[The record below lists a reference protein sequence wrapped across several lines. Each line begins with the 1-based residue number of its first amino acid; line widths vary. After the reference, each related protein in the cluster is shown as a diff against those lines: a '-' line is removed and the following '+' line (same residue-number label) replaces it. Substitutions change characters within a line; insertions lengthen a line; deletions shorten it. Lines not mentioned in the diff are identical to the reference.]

1 MPKLEIL
8 DAAEDALAPHAE
20 VWLRTTGL
28 DVERVHEPSGD
39 ADGVLVLNFPSAAE
53 LADLARVAGTS
64 PILVAG
70 AAVRSDVTNL
80 TGVATGPASAEHEIR
95 LRLVADLDPRA
106 EGDLLIRGRVPAVTG
121 LSGDVEVLGEVHLG
135 LDRHAAL
142 TWRAATGW
150 GVFTVADGREAW
162 SNPRVLRTVARWLR
176 HVRGGTTPQPV
187 RVGLLGYGAIGHE
200 HNRAVQAVP
209 GLELVAVCDQNPD
222 RIEVARGLAPEARG
236 YTDGVEMLKDDDVDL
251 VVVST
256 PPNSHHRWAMDV
268 LGAGK
273 HVVLEKPMALTAKQ
287 CDEVIERS
295 REMQRVAVVY
305 QNRRWDR
312 DYLALRSLRDS
323 GALGDIFHVETFVG
337 GYGHPCN
344 YWHSDATVSGG
355 AIFDWGSHYLDQLLD
370 LLGQPVAVSARNHK
384 RVWLDVTN
392 ADHSRVTVSFA
403 DGCEAT
409 FIHSDLAAA
418 IKPKYYVLGT
428 AGAAVGEWQRE
439 RIVSATD
446 IGTVHEHRFAPAD
459 APARIRFLAPDGSL
473 TDVALPEPQE
483 FGFHRELAALV
494 LEGLPM
500 SVTAAQS
507 RQVVAV
513 MEAAEQSAAAHGE
526 AVELS

>member
-1 MPKLEIL
+1 LEIVD
-8 DAAEDALAPHAE
+8 DAERPLAPDTAM
-20 VWLRTTGL
+20 WARMTGL
-28 DVERVHEPSGD
+28 AVEVVRTPSGT
-39 ADGVLVLNFPSAAE
+39 ADGVLVLGRPGPDALGALAA
-53 LADLARVAGTS
+53 AGAG
-64 PILVAG
+64 PVLVAG
-70 AAVRSDVTNL
+70 RALRTELAER
-80 TGVATGPASAEHEIR
+80 TGVRLGPDSPAHEIR
-95 LRLVADLDPRA
+95 LRLVPQLDPRA
-106 EGDLLIRGRVPAVTG
+106 EGDLLVRGSVPAVTG
-121 LSGDVEVLGEVHLG
+121 IEADVETLGEVHLG

-150 GVFTVADGREAW
+150 GAFTVADDMAAW
-162 SNPRVLRTVARWLR
+162 GNPRVLRTVARWLS
-176 HVRGGTTPQPV
+176 HARGEESGPPV

-200 HNRAVQAVP
+200 HNRAVHAVP
-209 GLELVAVCDQNPD
+209 GLELVAVCDQNPE

-236 YTDGVEMLKDDDVDL
+236 YTDGVEMLQDPDVDL

-295 REMQRVAVVY
+295 REMDRVAVVY

-312 DYLALRSLRDS
+312 DYLAVRALRDS
-323 GALGDIFHVETFVG
+323 GALGEIFHVETFVG

-344 YWHSDATVSGG
+344 YWHSDAGVSGG

-370 LLGQPVAVSARNHK
+370 LLGEPVSVSARNQK

-392 ADHSRVTVSFA
+392 ADHSRVTVTFA

-428 AGAAVGEWQRE
+428 TGAAVGEWRHE

-446 IGTVHEHRFAPAD
+446 IGTVQEHRFAPAD
-459 APARIRFLAPDGSL
+459 APAQIRFLAPDGSV

-483 FGFHRELAALV
+483 FAFHRELAALV

-500 SVTAAQS
+500 SVTAEQS

-513 MEAAEQSAAAHGE
+513 MEAAEHSALADGE
-526 AVELS
+526 AVGLR

>member
-1 MPKLEIL
+1 MAG
-8 DAAEDALAPHAE
+8 AA
-20 VWLRTTGL
+20 LR
-28 DVERVHEPSGD
+28 GD
-39 ADGVLVLNFPSAAE
+39 LAE
-53 LADLARVAGTS
+53 LAGVTFGSES
-64 PILVAG
+64 P
-70 AAVRSDVTNL
+70 
-80 TGVATGPASAEHEIR
+80 EHEIR
-95 LRLVADLDPRA
+95 LRLVPQLDPRA
-106 EGDLLIRGRVPAVTG
+106 EGDLLLRGTVPTVTA
-121 LSGDVEVLGEVHLG
+121 LADDVQILGDVHLG

-142 TWRAATGW
+142 TWRAASGF
-150 GVFTVADGREAW
+150 GVLTVADRADAW
-162 SNPRVLRTVARWLR
+162 SNPRLPRTVARWLR
-176 HVRGGTTPQPV
+176 HAQGEPEAQPL

-200 HNRAVQAVP
+200 HNRAVHAVP
-209 GLELVAVCDQNPD
+209 GLELVAVCDQNPE
-222 RIEVARGLAPEARG
+222 RIEVARQLAPQARG
-236 YTDGVEMLKDDDVDL
+236 YTDGLEMLQDPDVDL

-312 DYLALRSLRDS
+312 DYLAIRSLRDS
-323 GALGDIFHVETFVG
+323 GALGDVFHVETFVG

-344 YWHSDATVSGG
+344 YWHSDAGVSGG

-370 LLGQPVAVSARNHK
+370 LLGQPVSVSARNHK

-392 ADHSRVTVSFA
+392 ADHSRVTVTFA

-428 AGAAVGEWQRE
+428 SGAAVGEWQHE

-459 APARIRFLAPDGSL
+459 APAQIRFFAPDGSV

-483 FGFHRELAALV
+483 FAFHRELAALV

-500 SVTAAQS
+500 SVTADQS

-513 MEAAEQSAAAHGE
+513 MEAAERSAVADGE
-526 AVELS
+526 AVGLG